1 MSEVLQSFKK
11 HVINNRWRLDGLI
24 GQGGFGSVYIA
35 TDLQTNQI
43 VAVKLQNL
51 PPGSQ
56 SSPSQMDN
64 LESESFY
71 YTLLRNNPGIAT
83 HHENGRQE
91 KIGRQAA
98 HEFMVYE
105 LLGPSLQTLFYR
117 CGKKF
122 SLKTTLMLADQLLE
136 RLELFDSHKI
146 VHRDIKPDNFV
157 MGFGKE
163 NGKMVYILDL
173 GLVGEYTKDEEVVV
187 APSYAFCGTYYWAP
201 IAAHLNRSQSPKDD
215 LESLAYMLIYFA
227 SGSLPWQGCAKENE
241 NDDTLS
247 ERVTRFK
254 LGLPIKQICQGLPS
268 PFARHLMYARSARY
282 NHKPKYAEL
291 RAMYRRLMKRLGYKY
306 DGVYDWDLLEDG
318 GDSMQHGPELTL
330 VHGSVQQYEELSVDS
345 EITLVNDS
353 LPMKKMKEEDEDYKL
368 PAKKAKGRPKKAAQP
383 RAKKV
388 KEELKAQEEEIKQQ
402 DKEPAKPPRKPR
414 IIFINKK
421 KIESPPP
428 PRTRR
433 GKLAQVE
440 KKAKKEKPEAKK
452 EKVVAK
458 KTAANKAAI
467 KVVVKKAPAKKPR
480 AWT

>member
-1 MSEVLQSFKK
+1 MSEIIQSFKK
-11 HVINNRWRLDGLI
+11 HVIKNRWRLDGLI

-35 TDLQTNQI
+35 TDLQTSQI

-51 PPGSQ
+51 PPGT

-187 APSYAFCGTYYWAP
+187 APSYAFCGTYNWAP

-227 SGSLPWQGCAKENE
+227 SGSLPWQGYANEKENTAAL
-241 NDDTLS
+241 DQ
-247 ERVTRFK
+247 RVTRAK

-268 PFARHLMYARSARY
+268 PFARHLMYARSSRY

-291 RAMYRRLMKRLGYKY
+291 RSMYRRLMKRLGHKY

-318 GDSMQHGPELTL
+318 SSNNMQHGPELTL
-330 VHGSVQQYEELSVDS
+330 VHGSVQQYEELPVDS
-345 EITLVNDS
+345 ELTLVNDS

-368 PAKKAKGRPKKAAQP
+368 PVKKVRGRPKKAKNP

-388 KEELKAQEEEIKQQ
+388 KEEQKAQEEETKQQ
-402 DKEPAKPPRKPR
+402 NKEPSKPLRKPR
-414 IIFINKK
+414 IIFIKK
-421 KIESPPP
+421 KKSESPP

-440 KKAKKEKPEAKK
+440 KKPKKEKK

-467 KVVVKKAPAKKPR
+467 KIIVKKAPAKKRLAR
-480 AWT
+480 A

>member
-1 MSEVLQSFKK
+1 MSEIIQAFKK

-51 PPGSQ
+51 PPGST

-91 KIGRQAA
+91 KVGRQAA

-227 SGSLPWQGCAKENE
+227 SGSLPWQGCAKEND

-254 LGLPIKQICQGLPS
+254 LGLPIKDICKGLPS
-268 PFARHLMYARSARY
+268 PFARHLMYARSSRY

-318 GDSMQHGPELTL
+318 GNNSMQHGPELTL
-330 VHGSVQQYEELSVDS
+330 VHGSVQQYKELSVDS
-345 EITLVNDS
+345 ELTLVNDS
-353 LPMKKMKEEDEDYKL
+353 LPMKKMKDEDEDYKL
-368 PAKKAKGRPKKAAQP
+368 PAKKVRGRPKRAGP

-388 KEELKAQEEEIKQQ
+388 KEEQKAQEEEIKQQ
-402 DKEPAKPPRKPR
+402 NEEPAKPLRKPR
-414 IIFINKK
+414 IIFIKK
-421 KIESPPP
+421 KKSESPP

-433 GKLAQVE
+433 IKVAQVE
-440 KKAKKEKPEAKK
+440 KKPKKEKK

-467 KVVVKKAPAKKPR
+467 KVVVKKVPTKKPR
-480 AWT
+480 ART

>member
-1 MSEVLQSFKK
+1 
-11 HVINNRWRLDGLI
+11 
-24 GQGGFGSVYIA
+24 
-35 TDLQTNQI
+35 
-43 VAVKLQNL
+43 
-51 PPGSQ
+51 
-56 SSPSQMDN
+56 MDN

-91 KIGRQAA
+91 KKIGRQAA

-136 RLELFDSHKI
+136 RLELFDSHNI

-254 LGLPIKQICQGLPS
+254 LGLPIKQICKGLPS
-268 PFARHLMYARSARY
+268 PFARHLMYARSSRY

-318 GDSMQHGPELTL
+318 GNNGMQPGPELTL
-330 VHGSVQQYEELSVDS
+330 VRGSVQQYEELPVDS
-345 EITLVNDS
+345 ELTLVNDS
-353 LPMKKMKEEDEDYKL
+353 LPVKKMKEEDEDYKL
-368 PAKKAKGRPKKAAQP
+368 PAKKPKGRPKRAGP
-383 RAKKV
+383 RAKKA
-388 KEELKAQEEEIKQQ
+388 KEEEKEWEEDTKQQ
-402 DKEPAKPPRKPR
+402 NQEPAKPPRKPR
-414 IIFINKK
+414 IIFIKK
-421 KIESPPP
+421 KKSESPPP

-440 KKAKKEKPEAKK
+440 KKPKKEKK

-458 KTAANKAAI
+458 KTAANKAAV
-467 KVVVKKAPAKKPR
+467 KVVVKKAPAKKRHAR
-480 AWT
+480 A

>member
-1 MSEVLQSFKK
+1 
-11 HVINNRWRLDGLI
+11 
-24 GQGGFGSVYIA
+24 
-35 TDLQTNQI
+35 
-43 VAVKLQNL
+43 
-51 PPGSQ
+51 
-56 SSPSQMDN
+56 MDN

-91 KIGRQAA
+91 KVGRQAA

-227 SGSLPWQGCAKENE
+227 SGSLPWQGYANEKENTAAL
-241 NDDTLS
+241 DQ
-247 ERVTRFK
+247 RVTRLK
-254 LGLPIKQICQGLPS
+254 LGLPIKQICRGLPS
-268 PFARHLMYARSARY
+268 PFARHLMYARSSRY

-306 DGVYDWDLLEDG
+306 DGVYDWDLLEDSSNN
-318 GDSMQHGPELTL
+318 SMQHGPELTL
-330 VHGSVQQYEELSVDS
+330 VHGSVQQYKELSVDS
-345 EITLVNDS
+345 ELTLVNDS

-368 PAKKAKGRPKKAAQP
+368 PAEKVRGRPKKAAKP

-388 KEELKAQEEEIKQQ
+388 KEEVKAQEEETKQQ
-402 DKEPAKPPRKPR
+402 GKEPAKPLRKPR
-414 IIFINKK
+414 IIFIKK
-421 KIESPPP
+421 KKSESPP

-433 GKLAQVE
+433 SKPAPVE
-440 KKAKKEKPEAKK
+440 KKPKKEKK

-480 AWT
+480 ART